1 METISQFIAS
11 NEKVVWGWIF
21 LLSGSISFLVFLYA
35 AIISKL
41 LPSENAILSAIS
53 NDRYYCFLVPMT
65 VPILVFA
72 VYLHWLSMKLFK
84 HAWSYF
90 SRCGFHIFNWKYQ
103 ARVYAR
109 HQSCKRLGIQ
119 CKQWYK
125 TNFREA
131 IKMAL
136 KTFNICLYDTC
147 VWYGRE

>member
-84 HAWSYF
+84 HA
-90 SRCGFHIFNWKYQ
+90 
-103 ARVYAR
+103 
-109 HQSCKRLGIQ
+109 
-119 CKQWYK
+119 
-125 TNFREA
+125 
-131 IKMAL
+131 
-136 KTFNICLYDTC
+136 
-147 VWYGRE
+147 